1 METLK
6 LRKGDGIN
14 LSKRYSG
21 ETKYRLGLA
30 WDISGVGRDADL
42 DALVLEVGSDGKIL
56 DIDHVVGYPSGDPK
70 RENYRNITFST
81 PSGETGFKDPED
93 AVKHFGDARSATV
106 SESGDDEVIEID
118 LAKVN
123 PKVSELILIV
133 SIYDEGMN
141 FKDVGAPCVSI
152 YKGAS
157 DISDLSYQLDESFPD
172 SSVLEVARI
181 KKEGS
186 AWVLEALGN
195 GSGDLATELKK
206 YNIPC

>member
-6 LRKGDGIN
+6 LTKGGSIN

-30 WDISGVGRDADL
+30 WDVARSGRDADL
-42 DALVLEVGSDGKIL
+42 DALVLEVCPDGRIL
-56 DIDHVVGYPSGDPK
+56 DIDHVVGYPSGDPG

-81 PSGETGFKDPED
+81 PTGSTGFKDPED
-93 AVKHFGDARSATV
+93 AVRHFGDARSATV
-106 SESGDDEVIEID
+106 SDGGDDEVIEID

-133 SIYDEGMN
+133 SIYDDGLN
-141 FKDVGAPCVSI
+141 FKDIGAPCVSI
-152 YKGAS
+152 YKGTT

-172 SSVLEVARI
+172 SSVLEVAKI
-181 KKEGS
+181 KKDGS
-186 AWVLEALGN
+186 SWTLEALGN

-206 YNIPC
+206 YHIPC